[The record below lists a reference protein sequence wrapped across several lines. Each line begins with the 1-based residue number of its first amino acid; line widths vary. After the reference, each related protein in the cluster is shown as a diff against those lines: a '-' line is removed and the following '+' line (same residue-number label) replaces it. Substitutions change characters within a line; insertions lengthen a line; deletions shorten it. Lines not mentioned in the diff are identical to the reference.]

1 MSSQRKS
8 LDEELRIV
16 HATDLHPDG
25 GIAFAHSV
33 ALASRGR
40 GSLYSLHANP
50 ADDTA
55 VRRMPDASELVAEWR
70 SRGAGSDFEPAEFHK
85 VSHSCCDDPV
95 DTLLDAMNDILPNLL
110 VVGKNPT
117 EGMFKFLHNS
127 VSESLALNAHI
138 PSLFLPIGGKGFVS
152 QDTGDLDLD
161 RILVPVE
168 DEHSMLPVYEVLEH
182 LLDRLDVDDVEIIL
196 LHVGDHDDTL
206 DTILTPE
213 GRPGWKV
220 SREERQGKLAD
231 AIAKCAQEMDIDLVA
246 MGTHGQDSLVDVFRG
261 SNSQQVVR
269 EATCPVLWVPLEAEQ
284 APSGRAKTP
293 HH

>member
-1 MSSQRKS
+1 MSKQRKS

-40 GSLYSLHANP
+40 GALFSLHANP
-50 ADDTA
+50 ADQDA
-55 VRRMPDASELVAEWR
+55 VRRMPEASELLDEWKA
-70 SRGAGSDFEPAEFHK
+70 RGAADVSPTEFHRM
-85 VSHSCCDDPV
+85 SHTCCDDPV
-95 DTLLDAMNDILPNLL
+95 DTLLDAMQDIAPNLL

-127 VSESLALNAHI
+127 VSESLALNAQI
-138 PSLFLPIGGKGFVS
+138 PTLFLPIGGKGFVA
-152 QDTGDLDLD
+152 QDTGDLQLE
-161 RILVPVE
+161 RVLVPVE
-168 DEHSMLPVYEVLEH
+168 DEHNMLPVYEVLEH
-182 LLDRLDVDDVEIIL
+182 LLERLDVDDVEIIL

-220 SREERQGKLAD
+220 SREERSGKLAE
-231 AIAKCAQEMDIDLVA
+231 AIARCASEKDVDLVA
-246 MGTHGQDSLVDVFRG
+246 MGTRGQDSLVDIFRG

-269 EATCPVLWVPLEAEQ
+269 DATCPVLWVPLNAEQ
-284 APSGRAKTP
+284 VPSGRTKTP